1 LVNIYYHRMLYI
13 GETIM
18 IKIVRYRF
26 GEIVIGNEK
35 YSRDIIVSEDR
46 VIVKN
51 WWRKEG
57 HRLCL
62 DDIKDVLEKY
72 RPKILVVGTGYYG
85 FMKVS
90 NDLKNFLKNNN
101 IELIEAPTGDAIKK
115 FNELVEKGIK
125 VLGAFHLTC

>member
-1 LVNIYYHRMLYI
+1 MLYI